1 MLISGK
7 CANMFD
13 IEKIRN
19 DFPIFKISVNS
30 RPNTFLDTA
39 ASAQKPQ
46 CVIDKMVKVY
56 SQEYANVHRGSYLLS
71 EEITSAYENAR
82 DIVKN
87 FINAEKKEDIV
98 FTRNATEAINLVAFT
113 WGRKFLTK
121 IDEVIISEAE
131 HHANLVPWQVLRDEI
146 GFELKICRV
155 NDDGSFDWNDFC
167 AKLNGKTK
175 LVAITGLSNVLGTVF
190 PVKEIIASAH
200 HKGAKVLIDACQL
213 AVHQKIDVQ
222 DLDCDFLAFSG
233 HKTYGPTGIG
243 VLYAK
248 YDILSAMPPYQ
259 YGGDMVNVVTYTSTT
274 FDEPPARFEAGTP
287 AIVQAIGLGESLSYL
302 MNLGMENIEKYEN
315 ELSDYAFEKL
325 QKIKGL
331 KMLGTHQS
339 RSGIYSFVIEG
350 IHPQDL
356 AFILNKEGVAVRV
369 GHHCAA
375 PLVRRMGFESVIR
388 ASLGLY
394 NTKEDIDVLCQSLKK
409 ARTFF

>member
-1 MLISGK
+1 
-7 CANMFD
+7 MFD
-13 IEKIRN
+13 ITKIRR
-19 DFPIFKISVNS
+19 DFPILQRQINGK
-30 RPNTFLDTA
+30 PNVFLDSA

-46 CVIDKMVKVY
+46 CVIDKITQIYTKEY
-56 SQEYANVHRGSYLLS
+56 SNVHRGSYLLS

-82 DIVKN
+82 RIVQK
-87 FINAEKKEDIV
+87 FIHAADFREIV
-98 FTRNATEAINLVAFT
+98 FTRNATEAVNLVAFT

-155 NDDGSFDWNDFC
+155 NDDGSFDWDDFC
-167 AKLNGKTK
+167 SKLSGKTK
-175 LVAITGLSNVLGTVF
+175 LVSITGMSNVLGTAF
-190 PVKEIIASAH
+190 PIKEIIASAH
-200 HKGAKVLIDACQL
+200 RVGAKVLIDACQY
-213 AVHQKIDVQ
+213 AVHNRVDVQ

-248 YDILSAMPPYQ
+248 YDILNVMPPYQ

-287 AIVQAIGLGESLSYL
+287 AIVQAIGLGTALEYMMQIGMDNIKKYEDSLSAYTYS
-302 MNLGMENIEKYEN
+302 E
-315 ELSDYAFEKL
+315 L
-325 QKIKGL
+325 QKINGL
-331 KMLGTHQS
+331 SMVGTHES
-339 RSGIYSFVIEG
+339 KSGIYSFVLNG

-356 AFILNKEGVAVRV
+356 AFILNKEGIALRV

-375 PLVRRMGFESVIR
+375 PLVRRMGYESVLR
-388 ASLGLY
+388 ASLGMY
-394 NTKEDIDVLCQSLKK
+394 NTKEDIDMLCQALRK
-409 ARTFF
+409 AQTFF